1 MAKKKA
7 VVKKKVAKKKDGDK
21 NGIAAPAISFLLGV
35 VVGRHGVPAVT
46 HGVYIG
52 LIVASIAFNWG
63 GGW

>member
-1 MAKKKA
+1 MAAKKK
-7 VVKKKVAKKKDGDK
+7 VVKKADEDK

-35 VVGRHGVPAVT
+35 VVGRHGVPVVI

-52 LIVASIAFNWG
+52 LIVASIAYNWG